1 MRIARGSPIHAQ
13 GVTMASSIIRGKYV
27 ITRALDRDCYK
38 QTDDGAV
45 LQHDG
50 VTPAIGE

>member
-1 MRIARGSPIHAQ
+1 
-13 GVTMASSIIRGKYV
+13 MASSTIRGKYV
-27 ITRALDRDCYK
+27 ITRALDRDSYK